1 MGYLNQYLLLLVFN
15 LLNVV
20 AFGAIIS
27 VAVINIVDHSAP
39 TNLIIYYGYTG
50 LLSLALLLSELR
62 VPLLLN
68 SQARFLFTYTGRG
81 IVLTYFGCIVYTDKL
96 FNVIACVFTV
106 SLGVIYFVVAWVPFI
121 SMQHGLLYNWARWTS
136 EGTSHLTVN
145 AAGRG
150 QAHLSNANG
159 GITGRSQS
167 LEKPLHIIGMD
178 EGNIG
183 GVQGPECYSSPLER
197 GTAIHKLNQGYAH
210 HTSAQT
216 ITWPESPTEK
226 SAESTALGA
235 GGMAGVVDAGTR
247 RQTNDSFVYGLTAE
261 TKEPETTGDAYL
273 DSIINSSRF
282 AREVMDNTEDNY
294 IAVRSSHGLSGS
306 MGLAT
311 ELDSPVFNGTGPPVG
326 EIARRSVT
334 SLASTAPL
342 VYLPNSSAHRPYTSA
357 AVHNHH
363 YQMTSTNNRSL
374 APISPPMPYHVF
386 APASRESLVENIA
399 HVNRALNIDS
409 QEHGI
414 R

>member
-27 VAVINIVDHSAP
+27 VAVINIVDHTAP

-136 EGTSHLTVN
+136 EGSSQLKVN
-145 AAGRG
+145 GNDSIAG
-150 QAHLSNANG
+150 HSP
-159 GITGRSQS
+159 S
-167 LEKPLHIIGMD
+167 LEKPLHTITMD
-178 EGNIG
+178 AGNIG
-183 GVQGPECYSSPLER
+183 RAQDPACYPGGPPEQAVSVHR
-197 GTAIHKLNQGYAH
+197 LNQGYAR
-210 HTSAQT
+210 HTSVQT

-226 SAESTALGA
+226 AAESTALGA
-235 GGMAGVVDAGTR
+235 GEATTNADTGTR

-282 AREVMDNTEDNY
+282 AREVMDNTDDNC
-294 IAVRSSHGLSGS
+294 IAVRSPHGLSGS
-306 MGLAT
+306 MGLAR
-311 ELDSPVFNGTGPPVG
+311 ELESPARTGVEPPAG

-342 VYLPNSSAHRPYTSA
+342 AYLPDSSTHRPYTSA
-357 AVHNHH
+357 AVHNPH
-363 YQMTSTNNRSL
+363 YQIAPTNNRGI

-399 HVNRALNIDS
+399 HVNRTLNSDS
-409 QEHGI
+409 QDRGL